1 MKVLF
6 LVTIACHSD
15 FVLMSIIFHLGGNP
29 GHSRHTSLSVMSK
42 ASQLSLCPP
51 THFAHS
57 LVTLL
62 SCLIG
67 ILDNPVVAY
76 ENGEGTTSNDHPGIT
91 S

>member
-1 MKVLF
+1 
-6 LVTIACHSD
+6 
-15 FVLMSIIFHLGGNP
+15 
-29 GHSRHTSLSVMSK
+29 MSK

-67 ILDNPVVAY
+67 VLDNPVVAY
-76 ENGEGTTSNDHPGIT
+76 ENGEGTTSNDHPIT
-91 S
+91 LESFRSAWISRWRLLASGTAEVVFA